1 MTDHDHDEYSTTPEF
16 KLTAEKL
23 TARLK
28 QANLASKTDIANF
41 IKKKTDFDNKTKDVT
56 SNKNQLN
63 KLLKKVKAISTKKL
77 RKFDK

>member
-41 IKKKTDFDNKTKDVT
+41 IKKRQILIIKQDVT
-56 SNKNQLN
+56 SNKNELN

>member
-41 IKKKTDFDNKTKDVT
+41 IKKDRFW
-56 SNKNQLN
+56 
-63 KLLKKVKAISTKKL
+63 
-77 RKFDK
+77 

>member
-41 IKKKTDFDNKTKDVT
+41 IKKRQILIIKQKTLHQIKIN
-56 SNKNQLN
+56 
-63 KLLKKVKAISTKKL
+63 
-77 RKFDK
+77 